1 MIVTVPGSS
10 GETNAYVSVLSA
22 TGSLLIAGASR
33 WDDISCL
40 LPRLARDL
48 RGELTVA
55 DGDFA
60 FAGHDRDPVVVYV
73 GHDRIGRGGVGL
85 AGDECADDGRADGC
99 AGRALDERSP
109 GLIAHFAP
117 PMKGCRFDR
126 PYAPPC
132 ETDHWAAC
140 GGVHGATVP
149 RPDRIGSVRTG

>member
-40 LPRLARDL
+40 LLRRARDS
-48 RGELTVA
+48 RGELAVA

-60 FAGHDRDPVVVYV
+60 FAGHDRHSVVVYV
-73 GHDRIGRGGVGL
+73 GHDRFGRGGIGL
-85 AGDECADDGRADGC
+85 AGDERADDGRSDGC
-99 AGRALDERSP
+99 AGRALHERTP

-117 PMKGCRFDR
+117 PVRWGRFCPAIR
-126 PYAPPC
+126 G
-132 ETDHWAAC
+132 TL
-140 GGVHGATVP
+140 
-149 RPDRIGSVRTG
+149 RSGSLRRAG